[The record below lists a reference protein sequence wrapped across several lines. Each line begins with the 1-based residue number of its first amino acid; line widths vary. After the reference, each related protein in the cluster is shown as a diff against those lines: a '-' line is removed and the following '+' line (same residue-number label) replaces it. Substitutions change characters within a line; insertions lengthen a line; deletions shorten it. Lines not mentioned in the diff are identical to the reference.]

1 MLRALI
7 DFTLSNA
14 RRFYSSIGNSLDG
27 KGLSIFNM
35 FRITKESTTGAY
47 FCHINGL
54 INMTKTL
61 TQNNY
66 GLTAP
71 VKETNNKTVFSK
83 FAIFE

>member
-1 MLRALI
+1 
-7 DFTLSNA
+7 
-14 RRFYSSIGNSLDG
+14 
-27 KGLSIFNM
+27 M

-47 FCHINGL
+47 FCQMNGL

-71 VKETNNKTVFSK
+71 VKETNNKRVFSK